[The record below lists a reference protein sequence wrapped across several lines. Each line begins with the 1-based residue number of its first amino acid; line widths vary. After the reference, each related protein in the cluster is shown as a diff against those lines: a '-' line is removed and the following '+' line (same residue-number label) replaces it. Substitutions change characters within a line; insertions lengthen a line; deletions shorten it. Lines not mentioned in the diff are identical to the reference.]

1 LLASALCLLVAMVLS
16 LRVTEPIRSLSA
28 ATAAL
33 EQACWAP
40 ALP

>member
-1 LLASALCLLVAMVLS
+1 MVLS

-33 EQACWAP
+33 EQGLLGTRAP
-40 ALP
+40 